1 MKKSF
6 DELTIA
12 DDYMFYRVMENTD
25 ICKTLLNIV
34 LHDKTDT
41 ITDIQL
47 QRTIADAGSA
57 KGVRFDVWAKDCN
70 GTIYDVE
77 MQAINKD
84 DLARRIRYYQSA
96 IDVSVLDKNQPY
108 EALPDTFII
117 FFCTFDYLEQ
127 GLPVYTFK
135 TLCTEN
141 TKIHLADGIIKIIL
155 NSKAAEKETNPALK
169 SFLQYMNGKAGS
181 DSFIQKI
188 EQRIKEVKMSEEL
201 RREYM
206 LINSFERDA
215 RHEGWKDGIAQGRSE
230 GIAQGRSEGIAQGTY
245 QKALETAKNLIDI
258 GLSTENISKAT
269 GLSCEEIEKL

>member
-1 MKKSF
+1 
-6 DELTIA
+6 
-12 DDYMFYRVMENTD
+12 MENTD

-70 GTIYDVE
+70 GIIYDVE

-127 GLPVYTFK
+127 DLPVYTFK

-141 TKIHLADGIIKIIL
+141 T
-155 NSKAAEKETNPALK
+155 
-169 SFLQYMNGKAGS
+169 
-181 DSFIQKI
+181 
-188 EQRIKEVKMSEEL
+188 
-201 RREYM
+201 
-206 LINSFERDA
+206 
-215 RHEGWKDGIAQGRSE
+215 AQGSH
-230 GIAQGRSEGIAQGTY
+230 
-245 QKALETAKNLIDI
+245 QKALETAKILK
-258 GLSTENISKAT
+258 GISKNSVRF
-269 GLSCEEIEKL
+269 LEMPDEF